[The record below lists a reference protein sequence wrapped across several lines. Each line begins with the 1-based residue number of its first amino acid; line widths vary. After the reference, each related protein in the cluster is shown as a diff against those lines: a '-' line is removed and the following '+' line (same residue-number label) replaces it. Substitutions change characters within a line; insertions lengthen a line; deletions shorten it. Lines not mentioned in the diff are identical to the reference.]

1 MSPQL
6 IDNYVRLIAGPD
18 TLTYFKSRYFSP
30 YILYPPPSGYDRN
43 EWAQTEYGTTY
54 MSAPNNQA
62 IELIDNDDGSLSAKF
77 QSRDTPPIPFY
88 RHLVAR
94 WPFLAIQYEFYCEEI
109 GKCGHGRLSSINQSE
124 PQTYTFS
131 SLDELI
137 SIRQW
142 MLTK

>member
-1 MSPQL
+1 MPTFE
-6 IDNYVRLIAGPD
+6 NYVRLIAGPD

-30 YILYPPPSGYDRN
+30 YILYPPPIGYDKT

-54 MSAPNNQA
+54 MSGHAATP
-62 IELIDNDDGSLSAKF
+62 IELTDNDGSLVAKF
-77 QSRDTPPIPFY
+77 QSREGPPVPFY

-94 WPFLAIQYEFYCEEI
+94 FPFLVIQYEFCCEEI
-109 GKCGHGRLSSINQSE
+109 GKCGYGRLSTINQSE

-131 SLDELI
+131 SVDEI
-137 SIRQW
+137 CTIREW